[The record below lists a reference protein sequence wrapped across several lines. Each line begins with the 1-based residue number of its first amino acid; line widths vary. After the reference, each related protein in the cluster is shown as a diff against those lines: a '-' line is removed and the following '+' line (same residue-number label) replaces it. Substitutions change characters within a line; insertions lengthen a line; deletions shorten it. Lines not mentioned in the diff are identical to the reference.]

1 VERRQPVVGRS
12 PVEEHR
18 REHSGEA
25 VRRMVGWEDRE
36 SGLEVAGTQSLAEV
50 GTVSVLGEDNRRR
63 AVDRKVGYRT

>member
-1 VERRQPVVGRS
+1 M
-12 PVEEHR
+12 
-18 REHSGEA
+18 EHSGEA